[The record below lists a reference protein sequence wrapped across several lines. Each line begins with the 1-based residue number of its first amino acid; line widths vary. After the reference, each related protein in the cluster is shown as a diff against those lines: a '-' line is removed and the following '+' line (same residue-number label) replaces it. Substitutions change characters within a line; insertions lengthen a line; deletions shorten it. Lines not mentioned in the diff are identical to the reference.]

1 MSIWKDALQQLKWFM
16 PTNIRGMNA
25 MVYSSLELSY
35 RHLHGDKAKSLF
47 LLCGLMDND
56 IFIDDLLKYVMA
68 L

>member
-1 MSIWKDALQQLKWFM
+1 MEGCFTTVKKVYSNK
-16 PTNIRGMNA
+16 IRGMNA
-25 MVYSSLELSY
+25 MAYSSLELSY

>member
-1 MSIWKDALQQLKWFM
+1 MEGCFTTVKKVYANK
-16 PTNIRGMNA
+16 IRGMNA

-35 RHLHGDKAKSLF
+35 RHLHGDEAKSLF